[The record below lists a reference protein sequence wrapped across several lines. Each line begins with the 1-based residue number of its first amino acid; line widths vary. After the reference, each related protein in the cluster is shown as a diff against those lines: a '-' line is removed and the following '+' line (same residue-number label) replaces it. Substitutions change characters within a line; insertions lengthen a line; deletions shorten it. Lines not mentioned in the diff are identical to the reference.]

1 MAIIRAAATTKKA
14 VYWNSGYVEDDGD
27 DYSEQGYVQDLRQVT
42 SVVFIGSTFI
52 SGSPWDDI
60 IGPIDQWSDVSVGP
74 PAGGWGV
81 VTTPSGQWAAK
92 SSSPPSGGWSIV
104 TTTENPFG

>member
-1 MAIIRAAATTKKA
+1 MAIILAAATTKKA

-27 DYSEQGYVQDLRQVT
+27 DYSEQGYVQDLRPVT
-42 SVVFIGSTFI
+42 STVFIGSTFI
-52 SGSPWDDI
+52 SGSPWDDVI
-60 IGPIDQWSDVSVGP
+60 EPIDQWSDVSVSP